1 MQPDDD
7 AILPVVLP
15 RPTIIV
21 PPTPAIN
28 ASSLTI
34 KVWERKLADNLMCT
48 DNLRR
53 LKCLLLASIAPADLV
68 VLHDPLFGLLNIT
81 ALTIMNHLTIL
92 HGTRNQT
99 DFAHL
104 RAQLLTT
111 MTSRDSVQ
119 DFIGSHQLLH
129 DQFAESNQPL
139 SELDKCHHFREAVQ
153 TQAHVQH
160 AIDSYLVAHPLIGD
174 QTFLALTT
182 HVLQQAPNF
191 APTVAS
197 MGYSASTTTDSPQ
210 IPSESFL
217 ASSAFV
223 ALITA
228 AVRAAQPPPRKTRRE
243 RAPKPTT
250 RAYCYHHGY
259 DKLNSTECRH
269 MTSQSFSTD
278 KKTAKTHLD
287 VTGGSINHL

>member
-1 MQPDDD
+1 MGAAPGNLVQPDDD

-34 KVWERKLADNLMCT
+34 KLWERKLADNLICT

-53 LKCLLLASIAPADLV
+53 LKYLLLASIAPADLV

-92 HGTRNQT
+92 HSTRNQT

-104 RAQLLTT
+104 CAQLLTT
-111 MTSRDSVQ
+111 ITSRDSVQ

-139 SELDKCHHFREAVQ
+139 SELDKCHHLREAVQ
-153 TQAHVQH
+153 TQVHVQH

-174 QTFLALTT
+174 QTLLT
-182 HVLQQAPNF
+182 LWC
-191 APTVAS
+191 
-197 MGYSASTTTDSPQ
+197 G
-210 IPSESFL
+210 
-217 ASSAFV
+217 
-223 ALITA
+223 
-228 AVRAAQPPPRKTRRE
+228 RANGERRA
-243 RAPKPTT
+243 R
-250 RAYCYHHGY
+250 
-259 DKLNSTECRH
+259 
-269 MTSQSFSTD
+269 
-278 KKTAKTHLD
+278 
-287 VTGGSINHL
+287 GGRLSYRSLG